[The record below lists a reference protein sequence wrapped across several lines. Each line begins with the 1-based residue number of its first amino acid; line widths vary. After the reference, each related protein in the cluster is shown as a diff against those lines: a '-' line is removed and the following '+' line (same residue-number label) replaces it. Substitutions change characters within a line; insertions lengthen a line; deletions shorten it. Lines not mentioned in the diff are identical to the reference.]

1 MPSWSSRPADDRI
14 GPKTRAMLDC
24 RIRFRGIP
32 DWVDHFGGETMA
44 KPARKKAPRKKVPAK
59 SGEYQEPQYPL
70 VPDKLMPEK
79 GDYLLKLGKDEFFLL
94 RRKSVDSGK
103 PELQAVPADMAK
115 AILYRKRLHEVRMT
129 EDPPTMVIMSCR

>member
-1 MPSWSSRPADDRI
+1 MH
-14 GPKTRAMLDC
+14 GPIMWAMLDC
-24 RIRFRGIP
+24 RAFNFGEIP
-32 DWVDHFGGETMA
+32 DRVDHFGGEDMA
-44 KPARKKAPRKKVPAK
+44 KPARKKAARKKTAGK
-59 SGEYQEPQYPL
+59 SAGYGEPQYPL

-115 AILYRKRLHEVRMT
+115 AILYQKRLHEVRMT